1 MAQGEAP
8 GHPVRLA
15 FRVSYLGGGFAGSQM
30 QPACRTVEGE
40 FIAACRRIGLF
51 EDWRSARFVFSGR
64 TDRGVH
70 ARGQV
75 CAFETPEPARAIAV
89 LNQQL
94 PRDCWCTGSAPVP
107 PAFHPRYDARSRT
120 YRYYFSEPDLDA
132 AAMDAAAR
140 LFVGTHDVSRLAR
153 IEGHDPVRTV
163 LSAAVRDEEECT
175 VFEVTGESFLWHQVR
190 CMASLLLAVGAGE
203 ADAAIVRE
211 HLAAGGGP
219 RAPAAPAEGLVL
231 WSVDCG
237 VVFEELP
244 PHPRSAVHLEEVR
257 RHHAL
262 MERIARRLAAE

>member
-1 MAQGEAP
+1 MAQGEAA

-15 FRVSYLGGGFAGSQM
+15 FRVNYLGGGFSGSQM
-30 QPACRTVEGE
+30 QPDRRTVEGE
-40 FIAACRRIGLF
+40 FVAACRRIGLF
-51 EDWRSARFVFSGR
+51 DDWRAARFVFSGR

-75 CAFETPEPARAIAV
+75 CAFDTGEPARAIAV

-94 PRDCWCTGSAPVP
+94 PRDCWCTGVAMVP
-107 PAFHPRYDARSRT
+107 GAFHPRYDARSRT
-120 YRYYFSEPDLDA
+120 YRYYFREPDLDA

-153 IEGHDPVRTV
+153 LEDHDPVRTM
-163 LSAAVRDEEECT
+163 LAAGVRDEEGFT

-190 CMASLLLAVGAGE
+190 CMASLLLTIGTGE
-203 ADAAIVRE
+203 ADAGIVRE
-211 HLAAGGGP
+211 HLGAGEGP

-237 VVFEELP
+237 VAFEFLP
-244 PHPRSAVHLEEVR
+244 PHQRSAVHIEEVR
-257 RHHAL
+257 RCHAL
-262 MERIARRLAAE
+262 MERIARRLAPE

>member
-15 FRVSYLGGGFAGSQM
+15 FRVSYLGGGFSGSQM
-30 QPACRTVEGE
+30 QPDRRTVEGE

-51 EDWRSARFVFSGR
+51 EDWRAARFVFAGR

-75 CAFETPEPARAIAV
+75 CAFDTPEPARAIAV

-94 PRDCWCTGSAPVP
+94 PRDCWCTGTALVP
-107 PAFHPRYDARSRT
+107 STFHPRYDARSRT
-120 YRYYFSEPDLDA
+120 YRYYFREPGLDA

-153 IEGHDPVRTV
+153 LEDHDPVRTV
-163 LSAAVRDEEECT
+163 LAGTVRDEEGFT

-190 CMASLLLAVGAGE
+190 CMASLLRAVGAGE

-211 HLAAGGGP
+211 HLEELDGP
-219 RAPAAPAEGLVL
+219 RAPAAPADGLVL

-237 VVFEELP
+237 VDFEVLP
-244 PHPRSAVHLEEVR
+244 RHPRSAVHLEEVR

-262 MERIARRLAAE
+262 MERIARQLEPV